1 MQKSL
6 LYYGWRI
13 ATVLLLFYA
22 LIFGFYKEVPRLPIL
37 NETIRNLFFHVPMWW
52 AMMILFLVSMVSSTQ
67 YLVTGKT
74 IHDLRAVEFVNT
86 GYAFGIA
93 GLITGS
99 LWARFTWGAWWS
111 WDPIQNGSLITLLL
125 YFAYGILRNSMT
137 DIEKRARIGA
147 VYNIIAF
154 FIMIPLIWVIPRVAS
169 SLHPGKGGNPGFNI
183 YDSASELRIIFYPAA
198 IGFVLLSL
206 WMANLKFR
214 QRKLEERSKYINEN
228 EYTI

>member
-1 MQKSL
+1 
-6 LYYGWRI
+6 
-13 ATVLLLFYA
+13 
-22 LIFGFYKEVPRLPIL
+22 
-37 NETIRNLFFHVPMWW
+37 
-52 AMMILFLVSMVSSTQ
+52 
-67 YLVTGKT
+67 
-74 IHDLRAVEFVNT
+74 
-86 GYAFGIA
+86 
-93 GLITGS
+93 
-99 LWARFTWGAWWS
+99 
-111 WDPIQNGSLITLLL
+111 
-125 YFAYGILRNSMT
+125 MT

-214 QRKLEERSKYINEN
+214 QRKIEEQTKYINEN